1 MQQGEVDIAKIG
13 AQGFADQAL
22 QTIKGKQATDQISAQ
37 GDQDVRKIGAQGK
50 QDRKNMMQE
59 TKEADKTAKRQSSYA
74 RGLAG
79 MF

>member
-1 MQQGEVDIAKIG
+1 MTKQATQIEEQGVVDIAKIG

-22 QTIKGKQATDQISAQ
+22 QTIKGKQATDQITAQ
-37 GDQDVRKIGAQGK
+37 GDQDIRKMK
-50 QDRKNMMQE
+50 QE
-59 TKEADKTAKRQSSYA
+59 TTEADKTAKRQSSYA